1 MTAIANTT
9 APRPPWRRAFTQRAI
24 ADGLV
29 IAALVGWWLAARH
42 MPEFILPGP
51 VAVAKTL
58 LALFVTPSLLG
69 DTVTSAVRVV
79 LAVVVSVFLGGAL
92 AILPY
97 RWPVLD
103 VIVHERIKPFLNSF
117 PSVGWAIL
125 AMVWFGTSS
134 LSVVIVEVM
143 ILTPFCLVNVSEGIR
158 ELDNELLEMGA
169 SFTRSRRRVMFKIV
183 VPLLLPYALSAVRIA
198 YGVAWKI
205 ALVAELFG
213 ATSGLGYVML
223 KAEIVSDAATVYATC
238 FAIVVLFL
246 AGEKLVIDPLSRVVT
261 YK

>member
-1 MTAIANTT
+1 MTAVARA
-9 APRPPWRRAFTQRAI
+9 APRPPRRRAVTQRVI

-42 MPEFILPGP
+42 MPAFILPGP
-51 VAVAKTL
+51 VEVAKTVAL
-58 LALFVTPSLLG
+58 LFVTPSLLG
-69 DTVTSAVRVV
+69 DTAISALRV
-79 LAVVVSVFLGGAL
+79 LAAVVVSVALGGAL

-97 RWPVLD
+97 RWPVAD
-103 VIVHERIKPFLNSF
+103 AIVHDRIKPLLNSF

-134 LSVVIVEVM
+134 ASVVIVEVM

-158 ELDNELLEMGA
+158 ELDGELLEMGA
-169 SFTRSRRRVMFKIV
+169 SFTRSRRRVTLRV
-183 VPLLLPYALSAVRIA
+183 VLPLLLPYVMSAVRIA

-238 FAIVVLFL
+238 FAIVILFL